1 MDACSN
7 TRLES
12 VVCIGGGGGAVL
24 EVERTVGTHVLHV
37 VLARKMGG
45 GEF

>member
-1 MDACSN
+1 MDTCSN

-12 VVCIGGGGGAVL
+12 VVCIGGRGAVL
-24 EVERTVGTHVLHV
+24 EVERTVGRHVLHV